1 MKKYALLTLVVGL
14 ALVLSACA
22 PAAEEGAYSANIT
35 ATAEFPAPTL
45 DGATPSGEAT
55 AMLNNAENTL
65 TLNGNF
71 TGLTGPATAAHIHG
85 PAREGD
91 TAGVVFPLQVDSATS
106 GTVSGTWTGMTAEQ
120 VQQLRDG
127 LYYVNIHTEMNPPG
141 EIRGQLR

>member
-1 MKKYALLTLVVGL
+1 MKRYVLLTLVAAL
-14 ALVLSACA
+14 ALVLAACA
-22 PAAEEGAYSANIT
+22 PATAGEAYSANLT
-35 ATAEFPAPTL
+35 ASAEFPAPAL
-45 DGATPSGEAT
+45 AGATPSGSAT
-55 AMLNNAENTL
+55 ATFNSAENTL

-91 TAGVVFPLQVDSATS
+91 TAGVIFPLQVDNAAS
-106 GTVSGTWTGMTAEQ
+106 GSVSGTWTGMTAEQ